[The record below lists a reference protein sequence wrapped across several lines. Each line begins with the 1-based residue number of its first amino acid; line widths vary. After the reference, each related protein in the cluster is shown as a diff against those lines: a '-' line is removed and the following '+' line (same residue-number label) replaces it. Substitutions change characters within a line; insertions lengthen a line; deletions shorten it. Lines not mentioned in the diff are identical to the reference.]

1 MTAVIYARYSSD
13 NQREESI
20 EGQIRECTDY
30 AEKNGITV
38 VKHYI
43 DRALSAKTDNRPD
56 FQQMIKDSEKR
67 LFDIVLVWKL
77 DRFARNRYDSAHYEY
92 QLERN
97 HVKLVSATEPI
108 SDSPAGIMVKSMLTG
123 MAEYYSAELSEKVVR
138 GMTENVLKGKYNGG
152 TIPIGFKVDEEKFF
166 QIDPLKAPFVVEAFQ
181 RYNDGATM
189 KELMNWLN
197 DSGVTTNRNQK
208 FTYNSVQKLLTNKR
222 YIGENHF
229 KDIVMPDSIPAI
241 VDKDLFEEVQQ
252 KIKKN
257 SRAPARHKAE
267 DDYLL
272 TTKLFCGMC
281 GAMMFGECG
290 TGRNKVVHH
299 YYKCAT
305 AKRFKTCKKKT
316 VRKEW
321 LEDLVIAETMKLIQD
336 DAVIDAIVAE
346 VMELQDQENTTLPLL
361 EKQMRE
367 VENGIENM
375 LNAIQAGVLTNSTK
389 LRLEKLEAQQKELEV
404 RIAEEKIARPR
415 LSENQVRF
423 WLTRFRKLDPNVKSH
438 RETLINTFVNA
449 VYLYDEKVL
458 ITFNYKDG
466 TKTITFDEIAAK
478 DAPEGNGSDLG
489 CFAPPKNLSV
499 YNTLRFLFCN
509 KAKLIGRVDSNSCGA
524 VAEDSVKTAQWAVF
538 SSAARVIH
546 PRPPKNRNVSK
557 YAAVL
562 FYDTFSCCFCFA
574 LPSEQLCK
582 NTVLHNKPGGGQGE
596 NAAIKGG
603 VPGADTVLHK
613 GQLRGG
619 KLLAVQGFVGIKI
632 EPLAQPQLQDQVVL
646 CTAAAVH
653 DGRGGVLQK
662 GGGVRR
668 VAEPLAAHAG
678 VRRRAKAQIVA
689 AVPVDE
695 VMLPLVARL
704 CKVGDLVLAVAV
716 VFQLL
721 HGVKVEIGG
730 FIAGGQTLR
739 RVLAEGRVRLDF

>member
-20 EGQIRECTDY
+20 EGQIRECTAY

-38 VKHYI
+38 IKHYI

-92 QLERN
+92 LLERN

-181 RYNDGATM
+181 RYNEGATM

-208 FTYNSVQKLLTNKR
+208 FTYNSVQTLLTNKR

-241 VDKDLFEEVQQ
+241 VDKDLFEEVQL

-321 LEDLVIAETMKLIQD
+321 LEDLVVAETMKLIQD

-346 VMELQDQENTTLPLL
+346 VLELQEQENTTLPLL
-361 EKQMRE
+361 EKQMKE
-367 VENGIENM
+367 VENSIENM
-375 LNAIQAGVLTNSTK
+375 LNAIQAGVLTSSTK
-389 LRLEKLEAQQKELEV
+389 ARLEKLEEQQKELEV
-404 RIAEEKIARPR
+404 RIAEEKIAKPR
-415 LSENQVRF
+415 LSENQIRF
-423 WLTRFRKLDPNVKSH
+423 WLTRLRKLDTRVKSH

-489 CFAPPKNLSV
+489 CFAPPKKHEILRLVLFLLPDGAISLVQFLAHLLPNLITPPV
-499 YNTLRFLFCN
+499 VDLRIDCKGRAGLRVSGFCGHRCHTDVWIGQQDTDEGVPEHMRVNFFDARFFPDPAHQCCIAVGVDGKAVVVADHKVIPTQIQKRLCVLSTFLFQIFLPACTHQ
-509 KAKLIGRVDSNSCGA
+509 L
-524 VAEDSVKTAQWAVF
+524 F
-538 SSAARVIH
+538 SGLPLFVI
-546 PRPPKNRNVSK
+546 
-557 YAAVL
+557 
-562 FYDTFSCCFCFA
+562 
-574 LPSEQLCK
+574 
-582 NTVLHNKPGGGQGE
+582 
-596 NAAIKGG
+596 
-603 VPGADTVLHK
+603 
-613 GQLRGG
+613 
-619 KLLAVQGFVGIKI
+619 
-632 EPLAQPQLQDQVVL
+632 
-646 CTAAAVH
+646 
-653 DGRGGVLQK
+653 VLQK
-662 GGGVRR
+662 GHKLRGNIHITD
-668 VAEPLAAHAG
+668 VAFFRCGKL
-678 VRRRAKAQIVA
+678 
-689 AVPVDE
+689 
-695 VMLPLVARL
+695 
-704 CKVGDLVLAVAV
+704 
-716 VFQLL
+716 
-721 HGVKVEIGG
+721 
-730 FIAGGQTLR
+730 IAIIRENQQR
-739 RVLAEGRVRLDF
+739 F

>member
-20 EGQIRECTDY
+20 EGQIRECTAY

-77 DRFARNRYDSAHYEY
+77 DRFARNRYDSARYEY
-92 QLERN
+92 LLERN

-166 QIDPLKAPFVVEAFQ
+166 QIDPLKAPFVVEAFH

-321 LEDLVIAETMKLIQD
+321 LEDLVIAETMKLIQY

-346 VMELQDQENTTLPLL
+346 VLELQEQENTTLPLL

-375 LNAIQAGVLTNSTK
+375 LDAIQAGVLTNSTK
-389 LRLEKLEAQQKELEV
+389 LRLEKLEAQQKELEI

-489 CFAPPKNLSV
+489 CFAPPRTPVSEPGTGVSV
-499 YNTLRFLFCN
+499 L
-509 KAKLIGRVDSNSCGA
+509 
-524 VAEDSVKTAQWAVF
+524 
-538 SSAARVIH
+538 
-546 PRPPKNRNVSK
+546 
-557 YAAVL
+557 
-562 FYDTFSCCFCFA
+562 
-574 LPSEQLCK
+574 
-582 NTVLHNKPGGGQGE
+582 
-596 NAAIKGG
+596 
-603 VPGADTVLHK
+603 
-613 GQLRGG
+613 
-619 KLLAVQGFVGIKI
+619 
-632 EPLAQPQLQDQVVL
+632 
-646 CTAAAVH
+646 
-653 DGRGGVLQK
+653 
-662 GGGVRR
+662 
-668 VAEPLAAHAG
+668 
-678 VRRRAKAQIVA
+678 
-689 AVPVDE
+689 
-695 VMLPLVARL
+695 
-704 CKVGDLVLAVAV
+704 
-716 VFQLL
+716 
-721 HGVKVEIGG
+721 
-730 FIAGGQTLR
+730 
-739 RVLAEGRVRLDF
+739 

>member
-1 MTAVIYARYSSD
+1 MIYARYSSD

-20 EGQIRECTDY
+20 EGQIRECTAY
-30 AEKNGITV
+30 AEKNGITI

-43 DRALSAKTDNRPD
+43 DRAISAKTDNRPE
-56 FQQMIKDSEKR
+56 FQQMIKDSDKK

-166 QIDPLKAPFVVEAFQ
+166 QVDPLKAPFVVEAFQ

-257 SRAPARHKAE
+257 SRAPVRHKAE

-321 LEDLVIAETMKLIQD
+321 LEDLVVAETMKLIQD

-346 VMELQDQENTTLPLL
+346 VLELQEQENTTLPLL
-361 EKQMRE
+361 EKQMKE
-367 VENGIENM
+367 VENSIENM
-375 LNAIQAGVLTNSTK
+375 LNAIQAGVLTSSTK
-389 LRLEKLEAQQKELEV
+389 ARLEKLEEQQKELEV
-404 RIAEEKIARPR
+404 RIAEEKIAKPR
-415 LSENQVRF
+415 LSENQIRF
-423 WLTRFRKLDPNVKSH
+423 WLTRLRKLDTRVKSH

-458 ITFNYKDG
+458 IAFNYKDG

-489 CFAPPKNLSV
+489 CFAPPRTPVSEPGLEFRNVYRDSCTCRNKVSRAWCSWMSKKLFVSENKSAPGCSSLEEELSGGC
-499 YNTLRFLFCN
+499 YWMHFIF
-509 KAKLIGRVDSNSCGA
+509 AGA
-524 VAEDSVKTAQWAVF
+524 F
-538 SSAARVIH
+538 SSGHCSRMFPAFCPGPDTRRGCRRSVWLCRGRAFRS
-546 PRPPKNRNVSK
+546 RP
-557 YAAVL
+557 
-562 FYDTFSCCFCFA
+562 
-574 LPSEQLCK
+574 
-582 NTVLHNKPGGGQGE
+582 
-596 NAAIKGG
+596 
-603 VPGADTVLHK
+603 
-613 GQLRGG
+613 
-619 KLLAVQGFVGIKI
+619 
-632 EPLAQPQLQDQVVL
+632 
-646 CTAAAVH
+646 
-653 DGRGGVLQK
+653 
-662 GGGVRR
+662 
-668 VAEPLAAHAG
+668 AG
-678 VRRRAKAQIVA
+678 SRPHHRRRPAPKT
-689 AVPVDE
+689 D
-695 VMLPLVARL
+695 
-704 CKVGDLVLAVAV
+704 
-716 VFQLL
+716 
-721 HGVKVEIGG
+721 HGCP
-730 FIAGGQTLR
+730 AG
-739 RVLAEGRVRLDF
+739 

>member
-20 EGQIRECTDY
+20 EGQIRECTAY

-92 QLERN
+92 LLERN

-108 SDSPAGIMVKSMLTG
+108 SDSPAGIMVKSM
-123 MAEYYSAELSEKVVR
+123 
-138 GMTENVLKGKYNGG
+138 
-152 TIPIGFKVDEEKFF
+152 
-166 QIDPLKAPFVVEAFQ
+166 
-181 RYNDGATM
+181 
-189 KELMNWLN
+189 
-197 DSGVTTNRNQK
+197 
-208 FTYNSVQKLLTNKR
+208 
-222 YIGENHF
+222 
-229 KDIVMPDSIPAI
+229 
-241 VDKDLFEEVQQ
+241 
-252 KIKKN
+252 
-257 SRAPARHKAE
+257 
-267 DDYLL
+267 L

-346 VMELQDQENTTLPLL
+346 VMELQEQENTTLPLL

-389 LRLEKLEAQQKELEV
+389 SRLEKLEAQQKELEV

-423 WLTRFRKLDPNVKSH
+423 WLTRLRKLDPNVKSH

-489 CFAPPKNLSV
+489 CFAPPRTPVSNGCRS
-499 YNTLRFLFCN
+499 FCFICLE
-509 KAKLIGRVDSNSCGA
+509 KGDARVDSNSI
-524 VAEDSVKTAQWAVF
+524 D
-538 SSAARVIH
+538 
-546 PRPPKNRNVSK
+546 PPNSPAGKK
-557 YAAVL
+557 APAGL
-562 FYDTFSCCFCFA
+562 F
-574 LPSEQLCK
+574 
-582 NTVLHNKPGGGQGE
+582 
-596 NAAIKGG
+596 
-603 VPGADTVLHK
+603 
-613 GQLRGG
+613 
-619 KLLAVQGFVGIKI
+619 
-632 EPLAQPQLQDQVVL
+632 
-646 CTAAAVH
+646 
-653 DGRGGVLQK
+653 
-662 GGGVRR
+662 
-668 VAEPLAAHAG
+668 
-678 VRRRAKAQIVA
+678 
-689 AVPVDE
+689 
-695 VMLPLVARL
+695 
-704 CKVGDLVLAVAV
+704 
-716 VFQLL
+716 
-721 HGVKVEIGG
+721 
-730 FIAGGQTLR
+730 
-739 RVLAEGRVRLDF
+739 

>member
-1 MTAVIYARYSSD
+1 
-13 NQREESI
+13 
-20 EGQIRECTDY
+20 
-30 AEKNGITV
+30 
-38 VKHYI
+38 
-43 DRALSAKTDNRPD
+43 
-56 FQQMIKDSEKR
+56 
-67 LFDIVLVWKL
+67 
-77 DRFARNRYDSAHYEY
+77 
-92 QLERN
+92 
-97 HVKLVSATEPI
+97 
-108 SDSPAGIMVKSMLTG
+108 
-123 MAEYYSAELSEKVVR
+123 
-138 GMTENVLKGKYNGG
+138 
-152 TIPIGFKVDEEKFF
+152 
-166 QIDPLKAPFVVEAFQ
+166 
-181 RYNDGATM
+181 
-189 KELMNWLN
+189 
-197 DSGVTTNRNQK
+197 
-208 FTYNSVQKLLTNKR
+208 
-222 YIGENHF
+222 
-229 KDIVMPDSIPAI
+229 MPDSIPAI

-346 VMELQDQENTTLPLL
+346 VLELQEQENTTLPLL

-389 LRLEKLEAQQKELEV
+389 SRLEKLEAQQKELEV

-489 CFAPPKNLSV
+489 CFAPPRTPVSNGYRS
-499 YNTLRFLFCN
+499 FCFISFE
-509 KAKLIGRVDSNSCGA
+509 KGDARVDSNSIGADRRLRRKQGGA
-524 VAEDSVKTAQWAVF
+524 VGAAASRMRVPPKARCSRWEPRPGF
-538 SSAARVIH
+538 LFCAARVIH
-546 PRPPKNRNVSK
+546 SLQSVT
-557 YAAVL
+557 A
-562 FYDTFSCCFCFA
+562 
-574 LPSEQLCK
+574 EM
-582 NTVLHNKPGGGQGE
+582 
-596 NAAIKGG
+596 
-603 VPGADTVLHK
+603 
-613 GQLRGG
+613 GQL
-619 KLLAVQGFVGIKI
+619 L
-632 EPLAQPQLQDQVVL
+632 
-646 CTAAAVH
+646 
-653 DGRGGVLQK
+653 
-662 GGGVRR
+662 
-668 VAEPLAAHAG
+668 
-678 VRRRAKAQIVA
+678 
-689 AVPVDE
+689 
-695 VMLPLVARL
+695 
-704 CKVGDLVLAVAV
+704 
-716 VFQLL
+716 
-721 HGVKVEIGG
+721 
-730 FIAGGQTLR
+730 
-739 RVLAEGRVRLDF
+739 

>member
-20 EGQIRECTDY
+20 EGQIRECTAY

-38 VKHYI
+38 IKHYI
-43 DRALSAKTDNRPD
+43 DRALSAKTDNRPE

-108 SDSPAGIMVKSMLTG
+108 SEGPAGIMVKSMLTG

-152 TIPIGFKVDEEKFF
+152 TIPIGYTVDEEKFF

-208 FTYNSVQKLLTNKR
+208 FTYNSIQTLLTNRR
-222 YIGENHF
+222 YIGENRF
-229 KDIVMPDSIPAI
+229 KDIVMPDSIPVI
-241 VDKDLFEEVQQ
+241 IEKELFDSVQDK
-252 KIKKN
+252 IAKN
-257 SRAPARHKAE
+257 RRAPARHKAE
-267 DDYLL
+267 DNYLL

-321 LEDLVIAETMKLIQD
+321 LEDLVVAETMKLIQD

-375 LNAIQAGVLTNSTK
+375 LKAIQAGVLTNSTK
-389 LRLEKLEAQQKELEV
+389 SRLEKLEAQQKELEI

-423 WLTRFRKLDPNVKSH
+423 WLTRFRKLAPNVKSH

-489 CFAPPKNLSV
+489 CFAPPRKRWCRNTQAFFLCNPAAAIDAGGFEQHRPAEQSGGQKGPCGAFLDARLANPQLSHNCLV
-499 YNTLRFLFCN
+499 SPNGDDRVELFVICSFPIGHAGGFEPKKRGTPHTGHASVFLMFLFCSLTLPCAPAAAGTN
-509 KAKLIGRVDSNSCGA
+509 RTRC
-524 VAEDSVKTAQWAVF
+524 
-538 SSAARVIH
+538 SAR
-546 PRPPKNRNVSK
+546 RPPAWKWG
-557 YAAVL
+557 
-562 FYDTFSCCFCFA
+562 
-574 LPSEQLCK
+574 P
-582 NTVLHNKPGGGQGE
+582 PGRSWSGW
-596 NAAIKGG
+596 
-603 VPGADTVLHK
+603 
-613 GQLRGG
+613 RS
-619 KLLAVQGFVGIKI
+619 
-632 EPLAQPQLQDQVVL
+632 
-646 CTAAAVH
+646 
-653 DGRGGVLQK
+653 
-662 GGGVRR
+662 
-668 VAEPLAAHAG
+668 AG
-678 VRRRAKAQIVA
+678 
-689 AVPVDE
+689 
-695 VMLPLVARL
+695 
-704 CKVGDLVLAVAV
+704 CS
-716 VFQLL
+716 
-721 HGVKVEIGG
+721 
-730 FIAGGQTLR
+730 
-739 RVLAEGRVRLDF
+739 

>member
-20 EGQIRECTDY
+20 EGQIRECTAY
-30 AEKNGITV
+30 AEKNGITI

-43 DRALSAKTDNRPD
+43 DRALSAKTDNRPE

-166 QIDPLKAPFVVEAFQ
+166 QVDPLKAPFVVEAFQ

-208 FTYNSVQKLLTNKR
+208 FTYNSVQTLLTNKR

-346 VMELQDQENTTLPLL
+346 VMELQEQENTTLPLL

-389 LRLEKLEAQQKELEV
+389 SRLEKLEAQQKELEV

-458 ITFNYKDG
+458 IAFNYKDG
-466 TKTITFDEIAAK
+466 TKTISFNEIAAK
-478 DAPEGNGSDLG
+478 DASEGNGSDLG
-489 CFAPPKNLSV
+489 CFAPPRTPVSNGYRS
-499 YNTLRFLFCN
+499 FCFTCLE
-509 KAKLIGRVDSNSCGA
+509 KGAARVDSNSCGA
-524 VAEDSVKTAQWAVF
+524 VAEDSAKTAQWAVF
-538 SSAARVIH
+538 SSAARAIH
-546 PRPPKNRNVSK
+546 TRPPRTPVSEPGTGVS
-557 YAAVL
+557 VL
-562 FYDTFSCCFCFA
+562 S
-574 LPSEQLCK
+574 
-582 NTVLHNKPGGGQGE
+582 
-596 NAAIKGG
+596 
-603 VPGADTVLHK
+603 
-613 GQLRGG
+613 
-619 KLLAVQGFVGIKI
+619 
-632 EPLAQPQLQDQVVL
+632 
-646 CTAAAVH
+646 
-653 DGRGGVLQK
+653 VLQK
-662 GGGVRR
+662 GLQGWIRTASTRRIVRR
-668 VAEPLAAHAG
+668 GKAPVQQRRPLPAAETGRSCWGCGQQDARAAQGTMQPLGAATRVPFLRGSRHLPAHILHLSLTCDTIQVTETTQTEDFFYDLRYPEQPAQLSGRKRQSGHRDRVHHGAGYHHPACRAHPHRWGQGGGHREHRHAPDLRQG
-678 VRRRAKAQIVA
+678 TVPA
-689 AVPVDE
+689 ARQSHY
-695 VMLPLVARL
+695 A
-704 CKVGDLVLAVAV
+704 GD
-716 VFQLL
+716 
-721 HGVKVEIGG
+721 
-730 FIAGGQTLR
+730 
-739 RVLAEGRVRLDF
+739 

>member
-20 EGQIRECTDY
+20 EGQIRECTAY
-30 AEKNGITV
+30 AEKNGVTV
-38 VKHYI
+38 IKHYI

-77 DRFARNRYDSAHYEY
+77 DRFARNRFDSAHYEY
-92 QLERN
+92 LLERN

-108 SDSPAGIMVKSMLTG
+108 SEGPAGIMVKSMLTG

-152 TIPIGFKVDEEKFF
+152 TVPIGFKVDEEKFF

-181 RYNDGATM
+181 KYDDGASM
-189 KELMNWLN
+189 KEIMNWLN

-208 FTYNSVQKLLTNKR
+208 FTYNSVWKLLSNRR

-241 VDKDLFEEVQQ
+241 VDKELFDCVQA
-252 KIKKN
+252 KIEKN
-257 SRAPARHKAE
+257 RRAPAHHKAE

-389 LRLEKLEAQQKELEV
+389 SRLEKLEAQQKELEV

-489 CFAPPKNLSV
+489 CFAPPKKHEILRLVLFLLPDGAISLVQFLAHLLPNLITPPV
-499 YNTLRFLFCN
+499 VDLRIDCKGRAGLRVSGFCGHRCHTDVGIGQQDTDEGVPEHMRVNFFDARLFPDPAHQCCIAVRVDGKAVVVADYKVIPTQIKKRLCVLSTFLFQIFLPACTHQ
-509 KAKLIGRVDSNSCGA
+509 L
-524 VAEDSVKTAQWAVF
+524 F
-538 SSAARVIH
+538 SGLPLFVI
-546 PRPPKNRNVSK
+546 
-557 YAAVL
+557 
-562 FYDTFSCCFCFA
+562 
-574 LPSEQLCK
+574 
-582 NTVLHNKPGGGQGE
+582 
-596 NAAIKGG
+596 
-603 VPGADTVLHK
+603 
-613 GQLRGG
+613 
-619 KLLAVQGFVGIKI
+619 
-632 EPLAQPQLQDQVVL
+632 
-646 CTAAAVH
+646 
-653 DGRGGVLQK
+653 VLQK
-662 GGGVRR
+662 GHKLRGNIHITD
-668 VAEPLAAHAG
+668 VAFFRCGKL
-678 VRRRAKAQIVA
+678 
-689 AVPVDE
+689 
-695 VMLPLVARL
+695 
-704 CKVGDLVLAVAV
+704 
-716 VFQLL
+716 
-721 HGVKVEIGG
+721 
-730 FIAGGQTLR
+730 IAIIRENQQR
-739 RVLAEGRVRLDF
+739 F

>member
-20 EGQIRECTDY
+20 EGQIRECTAY

-166 QIDPLKAPFVVEAFQ
+166 QVDPLKAPFVVEAFQ

-321 LEDLVIAETMKLIQD
+321 LEDLVVAETMKLIQD

-389 LRLEKLEAQQKELEV
+389 SRLEKLEAQQKELEV

-466 TKTITFDEIAAK
+466 TRTITFDEIAAK

-489 CFAPPKNLSV
+489 CFAPPTKGTGSGWC
-499 YNTLRFLFCN
+499 LFCGQDGADEN
-509 KAKLIGRVDSNSCGA
+509 RAAVRRPQAISPAGCCLARGRMPTISARSCRFKRIR
-524 VAEDSVKTAQWAVF
+524 DFFFCIKQRKTAFA
-538 SSAARVIH
+538 SSQ
-546 PRPPKNRNVSK
+546 
-557 YAAVL
+557 Y
-562 FYDTFSCCFCFA
+562 
-574 LPSEQLCK
+574 Q
-582 NTVLHNKPGGGQGE
+582 
-596 NAAIKGG
+596 
-603 VPGADTVLHK
+603 
-613 GQLRGG
+613 
-619 KLLAVQGFVGIKI
+619 
-632 EPLAQPQLQDQVVL
+632 
-646 CTAAAVH
+646 
-653 DGRGGVLQK
+653 
-662 GGGVRR
+662 
-668 VAEPLAAHAG
+668 
-678 VRRRAKAQIVA
+678 
-689 AVPVDE
+689 
-695 VMLPLVARL
+695 
-704 CKVGDLVLAVAV
+704 
-716 VFQLL
+716 
-721 HGVKVEIGG
+721 
-730 FIAGGQTLR
+730 
-739 RVLAEGRVRLDF
+739 

>member
-20 EGQIRECTDY
+20 EGQIRECTAY
-30 AEKNGITV
+30 AEKNGITI

-43 DRALSAKTDNRPD
+43 DRALSAKTDNRPE

-166 QIDPLKAPFVVEAFQ
+166 QVDPLKAPFVVEAFQ

-208 FTYNSVQKLLTNKR
+208 FTYNSVQTLLTNKR

-241 VDKDLFEEVQQ
+241 VDKDLFEEVQL

-389 LRLEKLEAQQKELEV
+389 SRLEKLEAQQKELEV

-546 PRPPKNRNVSK
+546 PRPPKSLNIYNTLRFLFCDEIKLIERVDSNSIDPPNSPAGKKAPVQQRRPLP
-557 YAAVL
+557 AAETGRSCWGCGQQDARAAQGTMQPLRSATQVPFL
-562 FYDTFSCCFCFA
+562 RGSRHLPAHILHLSLTCDTIQVTETTQTEDFFYD
-574 LPSEQLCK
+574 LRYPEQPAQLSGRKRQSGHRDRVHHGAGYHHPACRA
-582 NTVLHNKPGGGQGE
+582 HPHRWGQGGGHREHRHAPDLRQGTVP
-596 NAAIKGG
+596 AARQS
-603 VPGADTVLHK
+603 HY
-613 GQLRGG
+613 
-619 KLLAVQGFVGIKI
+619 
-632 EPLAQPQLQDQVVL
+632 
-646 CTAAAVH
+646 
-653 DGRGGVLQK
+653 
-662 GGGVRR
+662 
-668 VAEPLAAHAG
+668 AG
-678 VRRRAKAQIVA
+678 
-689 AVPVDE
+689 D
-695 VMLPLVARL
+695 
-704 CKVGDLVLAVAV
+704 
-716 VFQLL
+716 
-721 HGVKVEIGG
+721 
-730 FIAGGQTLR
+730 
-739 RVLAEGRVRLDF
+739 

>member
-20 EGQIRECTDY
+20 EGQIRECTAY
-30 AEKNGITV
+30 AEKNGVTV
-38 VKHYI
+38 IKHYI

-77 DRFARNRYDSAHYEY
+77 DRFARNRFDSAHYEY
-92 QLERN
+92 LLERN

-152 TIPIGFKVDEEKFF
+152 TVPIGFKVDEEKFF

-181 RYNDGATM
+181 KYDDGASM
-189 KELMNWLN
+189 KEIMNWLN

-208 FTYNSVQKLLTNKR
+208 FTYNSVWKLLSNRR

-241 VDKDLFEEVQQ
+241 VDKELFDCVQA
-252 KIKKN
+252 KIEKN
-257 SRAPARHKAE
+257 RRAPAHHKAE

-389 LRLEKLEAQQKELEV
+389 SRLEKLEAQQKELEI

-489 CFAPPKNLSV
+489 CFAPPRTPVFNGYRS
-499 YNTLRFLFCN
+499 FCFICL
-509 KAKLIGRVDSNSCGA
+509 AKGAARVDSNSNSDDRCQRQKQGGA
-524 VAEDSVKTAQWAVF
+524 VG
-538 SSAARVIH
+538 AAASRMRV
-546 PRPPKNRNVSK
+546 PPKARRSRWEPRHGLLIQRGSRHLPAHILHLSLTCDTIQVTETTQTEDF
-557 YAAVL
+557 
-562 FYDTFSCCFCFA
+562 FYDLRYPEQPAQLSGRKRQSGHRDRVHHGAGYHHPSC
-574 LPSEQLCK
+574 
-582 NTVLHNKPGGGQGE
+582 
-596 NAAIKGG
+596 
-603 VPGADTVLHK
+603 
-613 GQLRGG
+613 R
-619 KLLAVQGFVGIKI
+619 
-632 EPLAQPQLQDQVVL
+632 
-646 CTAAAVH
+646 
-653 DGRGGVLQK
+653 
-662 GGGVRR
+662 
-668 VAEPLAAHAG
+668 AH
-678 VRRRAKAQIVA
+678 
-689 AVPVDE
+689 P
-695 VMLPLVARL
+695 
-704 CKVGDLVLAVAV
+704 
-716 VFQLL
+716 
-721 HGVKVEIGG
+721 H
-730 FIAGGQTLR
+730 
-739 RVLAEGRVRLDF
+739 

>member
-20 EGQIRECTDY
+20 EGQIRECTAY

-38 VKHYI
+38 IKHYI
-43 DRALSAKTDNRPD
+43 DRAFSAKTDNRPE
-56 FQQMIKDSEKR
+56 FQQMIKDSDKT
-67 LFDIVLVWKL
+67 LFDIVLGWKL
-77 DRFARNRYDSAHYEY
+77 DRFARNRYDSARYKT
-92 QLERN
+92 QLKKN
-97 HVKLVSATEPI
+97 GVKLMSATEII
-108 SDSPAGIMVKSMLTG
+108 SEGPEGIILESVLEG
-123 MAEYYSAELSEKVVR
+123 YAEYYSADLAEKVVR
-138 GMTENVLKGKYNGG
+138 GQTENILKGRCNGG
-152 TIPIGFKVDEEKFF
+152 RGTFGYTLDSERKFH
-166 QIDPLKAPFVVEAFQ
+166 IDPLASPFVLESFTKY
-181 RYNDGATM
+181 RDGLTM
-189 KELMNWLN
+189 KEIRDWLN
-197 DSGVTTNRNQK
+197 ENGIKNPVGGE
-208 FTYNSVQKLLTNKR
+208 FTYNSVEHMLKNRR
-222 YIGENHF
+222 YIGELKF
-229 KDIVMPDSIPAI
+229 RDVVVPDAIPPI
-241 VDKDLFEEVQQ
+241 IPLELFEDVQE
-252 KIKKN
+252 KIAKNKK
-257 SRAPARHKAE
+257 APARRKAE

-389 LRLEKLEAQQKELEV
+389 SRLEKLEAQQKELEV

-489 CFAPPKNLSV
+489 CFAPPKN
-499 YNTLRFLFCN
+499 
-509 KAKLIGRVDSNSCGA
+509 
-524 VAEDSVKTAQWAVF
+524 
-538 SSAARVIH
+538 
-546 PRPPKNRNVSK
+546 RNVSK
-557 YAAVL
+557 YDAVL
-562 FYDTFSCCFCFA
+562 FW
-574 LPSEQLCK
+574 
-582 NTVLHNKPGGGQGE
+582 
-596 NAAIKGG
+596 
-603 VPGADTVLHK
+603 
-613 GQLRGG
+613 
-619 KLLAVQGFVGIKI
+619 
-632 EPLAQPQLQDQVVL
+632 
-646 CTAAAVH
+646 
-653 DGRGGVLQK
+653 
-662 GGGVRR
+662 
-668 VAEPLAAHAG
+668 VA
-678 VRRRAKAQIVA
+678 
-689 AVPVDE
+689 
-695 VMLPLVARL
+695 
-704 CKVGDLVLAVAV
+704 
-716 VFQLL
+716 
-721 HGVKVEIGG
+721 
-730 FIAGGQTLR
+730 
-739 RVLAEGRVRLDF
+739 

>member
-20 EGQIRECTDY
+20 EGQIRECTAY

-208 FTYNSVQKLLTNKR
+208 FTYNSVQTLLTNKR

-241 VDKDLFEEVQQ
+241 VDKDLFEEVQL

-321 LEDLVIAETMKLIQD
+321 LEDLVVAETMKLIQD

-389 LRLEKLEAQQKELEV
+389 SRLEKLEAQQKELEI

-458 ITFNYKDG
+458 IAFNYKDG

-489 CFAPPKNLSV
+489 CFAPPK
-499 YNTLRFLFCN
+499 
-509 KAKLIGRVDSNSCGA
+509 KGRA
-524 VAEDSVKTAQWAVF
+524 SVKFARLF
-538 SSAARVIH
+538 SSFG
-546 PRPPKNRNVSK
+546 S
-557 YAAVL
+557 
-562 FYDTFSCCFCFA
+562 FS
-574 LPSEQLCK
+574 LVE
-582 NTVLHNKPGGGQGE
+582 
-596 NAAIKGG
+596 
-603 VPGADTVLHK
+603 
-613 GQLRGG
+613 R
-619 KLLAVQGFVGIKI
+619 LA
-632 EPLAQPQLQDQVVL
+632 
-646 CTAAAVH
+646 H
-653 DGRGGVLQK
+653 
-662 GGGVRR
+662 
-668 VAEPLAAHAG
+668 LAADG
-678 VRRRAKAQIVA
+678 I
-689 AVPVDE
+689 
-695 VMLPLVARL
+695 LPLVVDLRINCQCRAGLGVTRFGRHCSDTDVRVGEQDTDKGVAKHMRVDFADARFLGHAVNNFAIVVGADGPAKIIDNDKIFPAQLLQGFPVRFPLSVHAGLPSTAHTVLL
-704 CKVGDLVLAVAV
+704 CKPLVTVGFQIFHKFGCYIYVADIVL
-716 VFQLL
+716 F
-721 HGVKVEIGG
+721 
-730 FIAGGQTLR
+730 R
-739 RVLAEGRVRLDF
+739 GR